1 VLHGRAD
8 PADDAELTHRM
19 HIPRHALERLGTRMI
34 LLGGTAFEGPV
45 PLADWA
51 PDRRATGVFAICVPA
66 EGDPGTAWQVLFV
79 GEFDA
84 AARTGEFARHARF
97 SAWTAAAGDMARLH
111 LAFHN
116 MPSQDSRHREAIVR
130 SLVAEYHPPAND

>member
-1 VLHGRAD
+1 
-8 PADDAELTHRM
+8 
-19 HIPRHALERLGTRMI
+19 MI
-34 LLGGTAFEGPV
+34 VLGGTAFEGPV

-66 EGDPGTAWQVLFV
+66 ENAAGDAWQVLFV
-79 GEFDA
+79 GELDA
-84 AARTGEFARHARF
+84 MARAGEFAGQPRF
-97 SAWTAAAGDMARLH
+97 AAWAAAAGGTAPLH